1 MLMIDNEAVRQLLT
15 AAATRQALETAY
27 RELAAGEA
35 VCRPRIDIR
44 IPTREPDKYYQW
56 GTMEGGSTGG
66 YFAIR
71 MKSDIIFHREYA
83 GVRTEEKYC
92 SRPGR
97 YCGLVFLTDVN
108 TGEPLALIND
118 GLLQH
123 LRVAADSAIGTAC
136 MSRADTPTL
145 GLLGSGAM
153 AHAHVHALLEVRAI
167 RRLRVYSPTPA
178 HRERFAAQ
186 MARLHGIECEAL
198 DNPREVYRGADILA
212 ACTDSAEPVIRGE
225 WLEPGMHVISI
236 GGRPDAAALR
246 RFDRTLRLG
255 TAPAPVGRPE
265 YGTAD
270 EYLGYVARP
279 SDARWAGKRASR
291 AAPQVTGRGS
301 DIAYADVVAGR
312 AVGRT
317 DDDQVTYSERG
328 NIQGAQF
335 YAVAAVVYE
344 AARRAGLGRE
354 LPSEW
359 FLQDI
364 RN

>member
-1 MLMIDNEAVRQLLT
+1 MIDNDTVRQVLT
-15 AAATRQALETAY
+15 AAATRQALESAY
-27 RELAAGEA
+27 SDLAAGEA

-44 IPTREPDKYYQW
+44 IPTREPDKFYQW

-71 MKSDIIFHREYA
+71 MKFDIIFEREYA

-108 TGEPLALIND
+108 TGAPLALIND

-136 MSRADTPTL
+136 MARADTPTL

-186 MARLHGIECEAL
+186 MAELHGIDCEAL
-198 DNPREVYRGADILA
+198 DNPRDVYRDADILA

-236 GGRPDAAALR
+236 GGRPDAAATSPTPTLSVAR
-246 RFDRTLRLG
+246 RWAAAMTNRSRTPSAATSRVRSSMRSPPWCTKRRG
-255 TAPAPVGRPE
+255 APA
-265 YGTAD
+265 
-270 EYLGYVARP
+270 
-279 SDARWAGKRASR
+279 WAVNCPANGSCKTS
-291 AAPQVTGRGS
+291 VTEF
-301 DIAYADVVAGR
+301 
-312 AVGRT
+312 T
-317 DDDQVTYSERG
+317 Q
-328 NIQGAQF
+328 
-335 YAVAAVVYE
+335 
-344 AARRAGLGRE
+344 ARRR
-354 LPSEW
+354 
-359 FLQDI
+359 Q
-364 RN
+364 